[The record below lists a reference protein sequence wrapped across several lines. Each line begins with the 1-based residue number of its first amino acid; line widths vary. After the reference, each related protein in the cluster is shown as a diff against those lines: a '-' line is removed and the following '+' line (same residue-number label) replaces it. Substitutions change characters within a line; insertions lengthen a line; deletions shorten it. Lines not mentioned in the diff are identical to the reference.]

1 MREGRWKGN
10 GGKVGPVMCV
20 LNCGYVQF
28 IVLINI
34 HSDTTFVNFNF
45 ILIFTKY
52 FMFRGMLLV
61 TQAFTERLLGKT
73 MGKKKIRHILWFH
86 KIFGKNFFF

>member
-1 MREGRWKGN
+1 MESKW
-10 GGKVGPVMCV
+10 GKVGPVMCV

-73 MGKKKIRHILWFH
+73 MEKKKRYAISYGFIKYLGR
-86 KIFGKNFFF
+86 FFF